1 MTALDT
7 KPSEGTRTIMN
18 TKLYRNASEAPLWV
32 RTVLLALIFTAL
44 SALVGY
50 RYILEH
56 SAISPQ
62 DEYVYI
68 DAVDKAMHG
77 EVTRQYS
84 ETDEYA
90 RSLVTCVGIEIYGP
104 QGPACGDTSAP
115 SEDYPFK
122 GYSTAS
128 VHSPLYFFITAFLT
142 KILLF
147 LAPGKQMYLLAKF
160 TGTLWLG
167 LGLTATWRLARY
179 LGGSRLIT
187 ASVTALMLASPAIRW
202 ANFYITPDSFSLL
215 AGSFIFLSALKM
227 VRKEWTSI
235 PLIVASVFFGLIKFQ
250 MLFAT
255 GAALLFILIYFIR
268 IKEERSSL
276 KRPILLAFL
285 ALLLGL
291 VAQFAYQYYRNVTA
305 IHIAKDYSIDAHVPF
320 SPTFAVEQ
328 LDNFLTYLYMGPVSL
343 NGGLLGTVGLPYA
356 FTTLSSLLLVSGLVG
371 AALFAVHT
379 EVLHQSFA
387 LALLLASIFV
397 APAFYIYLNLTMGVG
412 FDLAPRYG
420 AALLPALAIG
430 LPVTVKSKTSSVLV
444 AVFAVFA
451 LAFALIANSIV

>member
-18 TKLYRNASEAPLWV
+18 TKLYRDASEAPLWV

-50 RYILEH
+50 RYISEH

-90 RSLVTCVGIEIYGP
+90 RSLITCVGIEIYGP
-104 QGPACGDTSAP
+104 QGPACGDTNAP

-167 LGLTATWRLARY
+167 LGLTAT
-179 LGGSRLIT
+179 
-187 ASVTALMLASPAIRW
+187 
-202 ANFYITPDSFSLL
+202 
-215 AGSFIFLSALKM
+215 
-227 VRKEWTSI
+227 
-235 PLIVASVFFGLIKFQ
+235 
-250 MLFAT
+250 
-255 GAALLFILIYFIR
+255 
-268 IKEERSSL
+268 
-276 KRPILLAFL
+276 
-285 ALLLGL
+285 
-291 VAQFAYQYYRNVTA
+291 
-305 IHIAKDYSIDAHVPF
+305 
-320 SPTFAVEQ
+320 
-328 LDNFLTYLYMGPVSL
+328 
-343 NGGLLGTVGLPYA
+343 
-356 FTTLSSLLLVSGLVG
+356 
-371 AALFAVHT
+371 
-379 EVLHQSFA
+379 
-387 LALLLASIFV
+387 
-397 APAFYIYLNLTMGVG
+397 
-412 FDLAPRYG
+412 
-420 AALLPALAIG
+420 
-430 LPVTVKSKTSSVLV
+430 
-444 AVFAVFA
+444 
-451 LAFALIANSIV
+451 

>member
-1 MTALDT
+1 
-7 KPSEGTRTIMN
+7 
-18 TKLYRNASEAPLWV
+18 
-32 RTVLLALIFTAL
+32 
-44 SALVGY
+44 
-50 RYILEH
+50 
-56 SAISPQ
+56 
-62 DEYVYI
+62 
-68 DAVDKAMHG
+68 
-77 EVTRQYS
+77 
-84 ETDEYA
+84 
-90 RSLVTCVGIEIYGP
+90 
-104 QGPACGDTSAP
+104 
-115 SEDYPFK
+115 
-122 GYSTAS
+122 
-128 VHSPLYFFITAFLT
+128 
-142 KILLF
+142 
-147 LAPGKQMYLLAKF
+147 
-160 TGTLWLG
+160 
-167 LGLTATWRLARY
+167 
-179 LGGSRLIT
+179 
-187 ASVTALMLASPAIRW
+187 
-202 ANFYITPDSFSLL
+202 
-215 AGSFIFLSALKM
+215 M

-291 VAQFAYQYYRNVTA
+291 VAQFAYQHYRNLTA

-371 AALFAVHT
+371 AALFAVNT